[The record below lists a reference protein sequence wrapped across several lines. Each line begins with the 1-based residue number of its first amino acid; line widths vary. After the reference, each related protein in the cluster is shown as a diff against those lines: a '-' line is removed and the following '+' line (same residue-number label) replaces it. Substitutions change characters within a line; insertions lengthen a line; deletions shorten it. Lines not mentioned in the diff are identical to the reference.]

1 MSKKTLRMN
10 RFGESIMGE
19 YDLFYYR
26 IRDIHRKYSDD
37 LKDKEDIFQVKFDW
51 VWNGYEGYG
60 LIDYFKSAKVL
71 CNIFGE
77 NESNMTID
85 SKSKRKQ
92 PNGRHTCSLYN
103 DPSLASLFE
112 LMLSK
117 INLDNTLT
125 NKEWLEKVTQRY
137 ETEHYGKR

>member
-1 MSKKTLRMN
+1 MSEKTLRMN

-26 IRDIHRKYSDD
+26 IRDIHRKYPDD
-37 LKDKEDIFQVKFDW
+37 FKDKEDVFQVKFDW

-60 LIDYFKSAKVL
+60 SIDYFKSTEYL
-71 CNIFGE
+71 CNEFGE

-92 PNGRHTCSLYN
+92 PNGRDNCALYN
-103 DPSLASLFE
+103 DPSLAPLFE
-112 LMLSK
+112 LMLSQ

-125 NKEWLEKVTQRY
+125 YGEWLEKVSQRY
-137 ETEHYGKR
+137 KTEHNGT